1 MRLLQSLGGYMVSRY
16 STDYRWA
23 SDADSQVVD
32 PDDDASHPSG
42 TGGTY
47 KYIKGWIVE
56 TEPQEW
62 ENYVIKRR
70 EDIQQ
75 DKLERGLDWFD
86 AGVAY
91 KFGGIARYN
100 NVPSMYIG
108 AGVVNK
114 ILGEQLHDIY
124 SEYSEYLVTEEAVST
139 LNKFGKKGKKK
150 AKSVTPLADTDWTPL
165 LSITKSGW
173 DAAINTSVNMYAN
186 HLNTSNPHS
195 DNITDIGGYTKAQ
208 IDTRIGV
215 VTINANNHI
224 SLRNNPHANTPSD
237 VDTLPIPGGNF
248 TGRINYQGGIK
259 VGAQGEVM
267 FNSDKVVYTRDNDGA
282 IGLGTS
288 DYRFG
293 GMWQTLFAENTYDRF
308 EELYNY
314 QFSMPVFDLDFNL
327 ICNTNGITFKRPSTL
342 VYTDRAGNAQVAA
355 VNEPAF
361 EVAGLKL
368 TADTTMTINATNL
381 IGATECTIAYVLNG
395 TLVVRDMHFLSN
407 DLTYYFGKSGNVRA
421 FKMWVNRLT
430 PRQKKAI
437 TT

>member
-1 MRLLQSLGGYMVSRY
+1 MVSRY

-47 KYIKGWIVE
+47 KYITGWIVE

-91 KFGGIARYN
+91 RFGGIARYN
-100 NVPSMYIG
+100 GVPSMYINKTS
-108 AGVVNK
+108 VQNK

-150 AKSVTPLADTDWTPL
+150 AKSVTPLADADWTPL
-165 LSITKSGW
+165 LSITKSGL
-173 DAAINTSVNMYAN
+173 DAAINKSISMYTN

-195 DNITDIGGYTKAQ
+195 DSITAIGGYTKAE
-208 IDTRIGV
+208 IDAKVNVPKNLID
-215 VTINANNHI
+215 NHQY
-224 SLRNNPHANTPSD
+224 LTNNPHANTPSK
-237 VDTLPIPGGNF
+237 VGTLPVSGGNF
-248 TGRINYQGGIK
+248 TGRVNYQGGIK

-293 GMWQTLFAENTYDRF
+293 GMWQTLFAENTYARF
-308 EELYNY
+308 EALYNH
-314 QFSMPVFDLDFNL
+314 QFSVPVNDVQYDL
-327 ICNTNGITFKRPSTL
+327 IGNTYWINFKRPSTL
-342 VYTDRAGNAQVAA
+342 AYTDRAGNAQVAA
-355 VNEPAF
+355 IDEPAF
-361 EVAGLKL
+361 EKAGLKL
-368 TADTTMTINATNL
+368 TADTTMTIDATNL